1 MSGPANWPS
10 AVTDAAPVAFLP
22 TTDAER
28 ARLFYAG
35 VLGLRLVS
43 DDEFALIF
51 DLAGTMLRLVRVGA
65 FTPQPFTV
73 LGWEVADLDAAMRG
87 LSRAGVAF
95 ERFDGIEQ
103 DELGAWAAPGGA
115 RIAWFKDPDGNLL
128 SLSQHPP
135 VP

>member
-1 MSGPANWPS
+1 
-10 AVTDAAPVAFLP
+10 VTDAAPVAFLP

-51 DLAGTMLRLVRVGA
+51 DLAGTLLRLVRVGA